1 MSFGKLRRGLHLLM
15 AFLEYKYLVS
25 VDAGGSVGQFVA
37 KSDRNNCR
45 VPNLVDASPLWEGT
59 KVDTLPRSNGNTML
73 VAVGPTLPQEF
84 FAISV

>member
-1 MSFGKLRRGLHLLM
+1 MLAILW
-15 AFLEYKYLVS
+15 
-25 VDAGGSVGQFVA
+25 GSVGQLVA

-45 VPNLVDASPLWEGT
+45 VPNLVDASPLWEGA

-84 FAISV
+84 FAISIWITKYTEGEVL